1 MQAITNCIDEQNVN
15 KDNIGAIFTTYR
27 LLASDEERPLPV
39 TLDST
44 YINQLHSEL
53 ETDGRNIKE
62 SGYYDLVAMQLAH
75 GHSVSL
81 IEGGDIK
88 YVAELMDY
96 YVDHGDLLVNS
107 VGWNIPLLNETL
119 QYMVNHKLGY
129 KLLLSDILPQFED
142 IKNRI
147 GVTDEVFIE
156 HLAEWNTDLDKYI
169 TKNNIKD
176 VIPDASFYDLTTKIS
191 NVLTDHINKIAFE
204 ALSGQ

>member
-15 KDNIGAIFTTYR
+15 KDKIGAIFTTYR

-176 VIPDASFYDLTTKIS
+176 VIPDASFTI
-191 NVLTDHINKIAFE
+191 
-204 ALSGQ
+204 

>member
-107 VGWNIPLLNETL
+107 VGWNIPLLNEH
-119 QYMVNHKLGY
+119 Y
-129 KLLLSDILPQFED
+129 
-142 IKNRI
+142 
-147 GVTDEVFIE
+147 
-156 HLAEWNTDLDKYI
+156 NTW
-169 TKNNIKD
+169 
-176 VIPDASFYDLTTKIS
+176 
-191 NVLTDHINKIAFE
+191 
-204 ALSGQ
+204 

>member
-1 MQAITNCIDEQNVN
+1 MFHLIAVYSIPHYLLISH
-15 KDNIGAIFTTYR
+15 NIGAIFTTYR

-96 YVDHGDLLVNS
+96 YVDHDIIFIYILFINA
-107 VGWNIPLLNETL
+107 IRDRL
-119 QYMVNHKLGY
+119 QKRW
-129 KLLLSDILPQFED
+129 K
-142 IKNRI
+142 RI
-147 GVTDEVFIE
+147 GRIIF
-156 HLAEWNTDLDKYI
+156 
-169 TKNNIKD
+169 
-176 VIPDASFYDLTTKIS
+176 
-191 NVLTDHINKIAFE
+191 
-204 ALSGQ
+204 